1 VPDERATLSAVTKLE
16 HSTTWVWVWGSEPPA
31 FSIGFEEPSTPAD
44 SGYTVLFAD
53 APDPEDVAEN
63 GEHPAIG
70 VWCSHCLLEEHP
82 EVARGLVIAHEFGA
96 ADLDDDGVWV
106 GRHLSPAI
114 R

>member
-70 VWCSHCLLEEHP
+70 VVFSLS
-82 EVARGLVIAHEFGA
+82 ARGAPG
-96 ADLDDDGVWV
+96 
-106 GRHLSPAI
+106 GRARTRDRP
-114 R
+114 